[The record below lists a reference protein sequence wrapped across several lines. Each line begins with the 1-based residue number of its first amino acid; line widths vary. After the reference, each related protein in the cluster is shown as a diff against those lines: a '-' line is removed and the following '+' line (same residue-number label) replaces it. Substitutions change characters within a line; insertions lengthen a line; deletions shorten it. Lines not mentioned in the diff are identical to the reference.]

1 MLPSNRY
8 QKQDSMKFDQL
19 FEAPSESWKI
29 RKVSG
34 SIQKDYRLKLTK
46 RISKVSNKIN
56 ISRKIKQ
63 KERMILE
70 ESSEEEEVQE
80 D

>member
-1 MLPSNRY
+1 
-8 QKQDSMKFDQL
+8 MKFDQL

-34 SIQKDYRLKLTK
+34 SIQKDCRLKLTK
-46 RISKVSNKIN
+46 RISKVNNKIKLSRN
-56 ISRKIKQ
+56 IKP

-70 ESSEEEEVQE
+70 ESSEEEQE